1 MLTFNLIG
9 FCDCFVYFFSFDTQS
24 KRAPLKVIKIA
35 VTTICLLVWIT
46 PAITPSDNVN
56 PRWSKILTHLKH
68 KQQVN
73 PCLTLVEYKITS
85 RRWIR
90 NYRYLK
96 FSVNN
101 FFYYFNVNERLSFSK
116 PSCQFSINSWI
127 LPTMLVHVLQSLLGG
142 LLFWSRVWSG
152 SESAT
157 EKLYIDCCRALKAQL
172 EP

>member
-9 FCDCFVYFFSFDTQS
+9 FCDCFVNFFSFDTQS

-46 PAITPSDNVN
+46 LAITLVPSDNVN
-56 PRWSKILTHLKH
+56 LRWSKILTHLKH

-96 FSVNN
+96 FSDNN
-101 FFYYFNVNERLSFSK
+101 FFYYFNICKWTVEFQQTVVSVQYQQLDSPNNVGTCFAIPLGRIVVLVK
-116 PSCQFSINSWI
+116 GLIWLWI
-127 LPTMLVHVLQSLLGG
+127 CHGEAIHWLL
-142 LLFWSRVWSG
+142 
-152 SESAT
+152 
-157 EKLYIDCCRALKAQL
+157 
-172 EP
+172 

>member
-1 MLTFNLIG
+1 MFFWLFALFYSMGQTSFQPINLTAKTRRDLLTRLFLRLRHVVYILWLLIGLSLMLTFNLIG
-9 FCDCFVYFFSFDTQS
+9 FCDCFVNFFSFDTQS

-46 PAITPSDNVN
+46 PAITLAPSDNVN
-56 PRWSKILTHLKH
+56 LRWSKILTHLKH

-101 FFYYFNVNERLSFSK
+101 FFYYFN
-116 PSCQFSINSWI
+116 
-127 LPTMLVHVLQSLLGG
+127 M
-142 LLFWSRVWSG
+142 
-152 SESAT
+152 
-157 EKLYIDCCRALKAQL
+157 
-172 EP
+172 